1 MQNQN
6 GVKICSGICFS
17 SGLVPVHNMSLE
29 SELGSLRVQATFRDL
44 CCGSKSFKKSKNSKS
59 VPEPEW
65 IKKLSKIKV
74 LLRIFVYE

>member
-44 CCGSKSFKKSKNSKS
+44 CWIQNQFQNRNGLKN
-59 VPEPEW
+59 
-65 IKKLSKIKV
+65 
-74 LLRIFVYE
+74 